1 MENTVKRSE
10 WNYRL
15 AGFIAGCFMVAGH
28 FYSPLALLQLF
39 AFLPIMY
46 GTLKYD
52 APRTQ
57 TVVAGLYMAI
67 FCVLPQIAYLRMPV
81 VVTLILLVY
90 MMVIIIA
97 HSFVISLLVKQSAV
111 KAALLTGIV
120 MYMIDY
126 LSCTLVPVWGLAQSL
141 VPVWGLAQSLV
152 RPWSAYPLAI
162 GFISITGIC
171 GVMFVIAA
179 LQVLAAH
186 YLAGEGNKKGIIAAA
201 VVLLLFCGAGSYFT
215 MPDETETLRVATVGW
230 VLDENNDDSNPA
242 TDIGFEKL
250 FVVPA
255 TAAAE
260 QGARVITS
268 GELGF
273 YYNNFTKDEVLGR
286 FFDFAKDKS
295 VWLIIG
301 VFDITANQNKIL
313 FISPDGEIVQDYV
326 KTYMTPLEPGKRGDG
341 HLKTVVVDGFD
352 VGGMICQDDNFYQ
365 QTSTYGRA
373 GTGLVICPT
382 ADWTTVREAHYQAVK
397 SRAIENRYSI
407 VRAAA
412 CGISAIISPTGEVLA
427 EMDHFNEGPGMLI
440 ADVPVCTERTVF
452 SQYGF
457 AMPFAI
463 AGIGGVLICTRTKGI
478 RN

>member
-1 MENTVKRSE
+1 MKKTVEKPQ

-46 GTLKYD
+46 GALKYD

-57 TVVAGLYMAI
+57 TIVAGLYMAI

-90 MMVIIIA
+90 MMAIIIV
-97 HSFVISLLVKQSAV
+97 HSLVISLLIKQTPV

-126 LSCTLVPVWGLAQSL
+126 LSCTI

-152 RPWSAYPLAI
+152 RPWSAYSLAI

-179 LQVLAAH
+179 LQVLTAH
-186 YLAGEGNKKGIIAAA
+186 YLAGKRNKKGVMATAAGIFLA
-201 VVLLLFCGAGSYFT
+201 CGAGSYFT
-215 MPDETETLRVATVGW
+215 MPGESETLRVATVGW
-230 VLDENNDDSNPA
+230 VLDETKDEANPA
-242 TDIGFEKL
+242 TEAGFEKL
-250 FVVPA
+250 FIEPA
-255 TAAAE
+255 TKAAQ
-260 QGARVITS
+260 QGARLITS

-273 YYNNFTKDEVLGR
+273 YYNNYTRNEVLGR
-286 FFDFAKDKS
+286 FFSFAKEKS

-301 VFDITANQNKIL
+301 VFDITLNQNKIL
-313 FISPDGEIVQDYV
+313 FISPDGEVVQNYV
-326 KTYMTPLEPGKRGDG
+326 KTFLTPLEPGKKGDG
-341 HLKTVVVDGFD
+341 RLKTVVIDGFD

-365 QTSTYGRA
+365 QTNTYGRT

-382 ADWTTVREAHYQAVK
+382 ADWITVREAHYQAVK
-397 SRAIENRYSI
+397 ARAIENRYSI

-427 EMDHFNEGPGMLI
+427 QMDHYKDGPGMLI
-440 ADVPVCTERTVF
+440 ADVPVCTDRTLF
-452 SQYGF
+452 SCHGF
-457 AMPFAI
+457 SLPFAI
-463 AGIGGVLICTRTKGI
+463 AGIGGIFVALGGRGKRPLIDADKD
-478 RN
+478 